1 MRSERKKSV
10 DNQLFAQAPIFIT
23 GEPAEKSFHPRN
35 EKTKHRPD
43 DTKDSEELAE
53 KSFHPVKP
61 ILK

>member
-1 MRSERKKSV
+1 MRSELKKSD
-10 DNQLFAQAPIFIT
+10 DNQLFAQAAIFIT
-23 GEPAEKSFHPRN
+23 GELAEKGFPPRN

-53 KSFHPVKP
+53 KSFHPVKS